1 MASVIPDSSKS
12 VGGRTRCKAFPF
24 PIRHFKVRAVG
35 ISFGII
41 VGILEVCGGRFI
53 GSEVPNGCGAS
64 MELA

>member
-12 VGGRTRCKAFPF
+12 VGGRTRCK
-24 PIRHFKVRAVG
+24 AVG